1 MKYTILIVAFLLAGC
16 VDSSNANSKVLTYTE
31 LYDYPVNC
39 DRSREQLAEL
49 HYNQKLKRFP
59 EDPEMIKNELDR
71 AYNSRLKATI
81 WWFAYSCNQ

>member
-1 MKYTILIVAFLLAGC
+1 VKYILLSVAILLAGC
-16 VDSSNANSKVLTYTE
+16 VDEPNRRVLTYTE
-31 LYDYPVNC
+31 LYDYPVDC

-49 HYNQKLKRFP
+49 HYSQKVKNFP
-59 EDPEMIKNELDR
+59 EDPELIRTELDR

>member
-1 MKYTILIVAFLLAGC
+1 MKYFILLVALVLAGC
-16 VDSSNANSKVLTYTE
+16 VDEPNRRVLTYTE

-49 HYNQKLKRFP
+49 HYTQKVKNFP
-59 EDPEMIKNELDR
+59 EDPELIQNELDR